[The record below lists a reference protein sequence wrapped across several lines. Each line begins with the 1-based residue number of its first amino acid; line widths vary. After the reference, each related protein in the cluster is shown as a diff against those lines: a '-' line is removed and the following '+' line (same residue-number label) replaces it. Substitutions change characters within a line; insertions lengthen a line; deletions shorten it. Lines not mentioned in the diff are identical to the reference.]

1 MSLADDD
8 TINTSSGHNDTSL
21 GHNERHETGLLIVNG
36 LSKPLIDNLNLISD
50 EIENTLMEQADK
62 ARAQKRLNKKDMA
75 LIVLE
80 LCSDYYLTQ
89 QVLAQLLNRQPVALR
104 KNTLKPLL
112 DQGRLAL
119 AFPQTPTHSKQAYEI
134 LMEKMDVASGLF
146 HGFDYSDYET
156 NALQLLPLAMNHIL
170 GLEDG
175 KKRFLDVV
183 LNICK
188 AFTLCGTL
196 DEVQPLKKEI
206 AFLSA
211 VKAAIS
217 KYTSIDKKRTEADK
231 SSALKQ
237 IIDNAIVADGVADV
251 FELAGLEK
259 PNIGLLS
266 HEFLDDLAKM
276 KTKNLAV
283 ELLERLIKD
292 EIKARMKNDVVQEKT
307 YSDRILETLRKY
319 HNRAIETAQVI
330 EELIQMAKD
339 MAKDEE
345 IAKKSGLNSDEI
357 AFYRALIQNES
368 AVRKL
373 GDNNLRQLAKDVT
386 QRLKKSTTVDWQVRD
401 SVRAKLRILIR
412 RALKR
417 WKYPPDGAKE
427 AVELVLKQAEALS
440 NSWTQ

>member
-1 MSLADDD
+1 MYTDA
-8 TINTSSGHNDTSL
+8 
-21 GHNERHETGLLIVNG
+21 NG
-36 LSKPLIDNLNLISD
+36 RGEPTLS
-50 EIENTLMEQADK
+50 
-62 ARAQKRLNKKDMA
+62 
-75 LIVLE
+75 
-80 LCSDYYLTQ
+80 
-89 QVLAQLLNRQPVALR
+89 
-104 KNTLKPLL
+104 
-112 DQGRLAL
+112 
-119 AFPQTPTHSKQAYEI
+119 SKQAYEV
-134 LMEKMDVASGLF
+134 LLEKMDVARGLF

-170 GLEDG
+170 GLDDG
-175 KKRFLDVV
+175 KKRFLDIVV
-183 LNICK
+183 NITK
-188 AFTLCGTL
+188 AYTLCSTL
-196 DEVQPLKKEI
+196 DEVRSLKKEI
-206 AFLSA
+206 AFFSA

-217 KYTSIDKKRTEADK
+217 KYTTIDKKRTEADK

-237 IIDNAIVADGVADV
+237 IIDNAIIADGVADV

-259 PNIGLLS
+259 PNIGLIS
-266 HEFLDDLAKM
+266 QEFLEDVGKM

-283 ELLERLIKD
+283 DLLERLLKD
-292 EIKARMKNDVVQEKT
+292 EIKARMKNDVVQEKK

-339 MAKDEE
+339 MAKDDEMAE
-345 IAKKSGLNSDEI
+345 KSGLNSDEI

-368 AVRKL
+368 AVREL
-373 GDNNLRQLAKDVT
+373 GDNNLRELAKEVT
-386 QRLKKSTTVDWQVRD
+386 QKLKRSTTVDWQVRD

-440 NSWTQ
+440 NSWSR